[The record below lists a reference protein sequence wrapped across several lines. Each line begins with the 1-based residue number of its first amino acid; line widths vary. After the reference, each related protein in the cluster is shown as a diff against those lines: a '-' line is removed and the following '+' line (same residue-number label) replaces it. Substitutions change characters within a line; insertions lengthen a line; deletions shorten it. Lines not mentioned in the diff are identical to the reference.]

1 MIGSLVGAGLGIAGS
16 IFGGIKASQA
26 MKKAKANIEE
36 AKQDNQNW
44 FDRRYNEDGTQRADV
59 QRLLTMTRDELRK
72 RNKASAGTAAVM
84 GTAAEGVAASKSA
97 NNEAMANAISQIA
110 ANADARKDSIESQY
124 LSRKGQLQDQLNNLE
139 SGKAQGIAQAVGGLS
154 TAAGAIGSSIDDYRD
169 ESASLLKDK

>member
-16 IFGGIKASQA
+16 IFGGINASQA
-26 MKKAKANIEE
+26 MKKAKANIED

-59 QRLLTMTRDELRK
+59 QRLLSMTRDELRK
-72 RNKASAGTAAVM
+72 RNQASAGTAAVM
-84 GTAAEGVAASKSA
+84 GTAAEGVAATKSA

-110 ANADARKDSIESQY
+110 ANAETRKY